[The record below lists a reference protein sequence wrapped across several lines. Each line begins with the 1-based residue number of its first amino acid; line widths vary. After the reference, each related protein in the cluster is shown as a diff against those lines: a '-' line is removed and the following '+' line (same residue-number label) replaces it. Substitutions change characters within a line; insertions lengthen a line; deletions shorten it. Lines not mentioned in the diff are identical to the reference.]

1 MKAHHGITRRTFV
14 GAAALAATLGLSACK
29 QGEASGGSEGQPGST
44 LSLSVVGLSCID
56 PYNVQDDTDISVC
69 RQVFDPLMTYD
80 FKKDEVVP
88 CAAES
93 VSANENGT
101 VFTFKIRQGAT
112 FQNGDKV
119 DAAAFQR
126 AWNRLVNPKSMDSP
140 SAVAGPLSVVK
151 GYQDVLDGKT
161 GQLSGVSCPD
171 EYTFQVTLAEPFFE
185 FPMVCTLMQTAP
197 VPQAAIDEPTTFFHS
212 PIGNGAYKIDGDWV
226 DGQYVNLAAWDGY
239 AGEVKPKVQKLHI
252 MIQKDVT
259 TGYRE
264 FQAGNVDYCDVP
276 TPEIENIKKEYGLSE
291 DGYTI
296 TPGHQLLMGT
306 MPAVSYLVFNLK
318 DPALQDA
325 HLRQAASLAIN
336 RDNLVNTVLQGSAAA
351 ADNIVPP
358 ACQGYK
364 EGQWAYAQYDPDK
377 AKELVAQY
385 YPNGTPEL
393 TFLYN
398 ADGGHADTV
407 QAIAADLEAVG
418 IKVTLQSLENAAL
431 QDAITAGS
439 YQMVRTAT
447 LAQYPSIDD
456 VLRTLCSSDG
466 ADNSAFYSSDEV
478 NSLLARARA
487 ASNADERTSLYQQAN
502 ALVAED
508 VPYAPLTFSTLR
520 KLGSKRI
527 KEAYVAPNRAQSDAS
542 WELAE

>member
-93 VSANENGT
+93 VSANEDGT

-119 DAAAFQR
+119 DASAFQR

-161 GQLSGVSCPD
+161 DQLSGVSCPD

-226 DGQYVNLAAWDGY
+226 DGQYVNLVAWDGY
-239 AGEVKPKVQKLHI
+239 TGEVRPKVQKLHV

-318 DPALQDA
+318 DPALQDV
-325 HLRQAASLAIN
+325 HLRQAISLAIN

-351 ADNIVPP
+351 ADNLVPP

-364 EGQWAYAQYDPDK
+364 EGQWAYTQYDPDK
-377 AKELVAQY
+377 AKELVTQH

-393 TFLYN
+393 AFLYN

-407 QAIAADLEAVG
+407 QAIAADLEAAG
-418 IKVTLQSLENAAL
+418 IKVTLQTLENAAL
-431 QDAITAGS
+431 QDAIAAGS

-466 ADNSAFYSSDEV
+466 ADNSAFYSNDEV
-478 NSLLARARA
+478 NALLAKARGTA
-487 ASNADERTSLYQQAN
+487 DADERTSLYQQAN